1 MMRVSV
7 IGANGQ
13 LGTDVAH
20 AFAANGDTVCVL
32 SHADIEIAARESI
45 DHTLRYLQP
54 DLIVNTAALHHV
66 ESCEQDPK
74 AAFLINALGPRNLA
88 IVAKELGAI
97 LMHISTDYVFDGTR
111 REPYE
116 ESDVPRPLNAY
127 GNTKLAGENFIRCTV
142 ERHFVL
148 RTSALYGKHPCRGKG
163 GLNFVDLMLKLG
175 RERGRVRVVNSE
187 VVTPTSTYE
196 LAHQMVVLSRSDNF
210 GLFHATAEGSCSW
223 YDFARAIFSV
233 AELPVAVEMA
243 DPQEFP
249 SKVPRPQYS
258 VLENAALK
266 TCRMNCFRPWQE
278 GLRQYLDH
286 SASFETQTRVTSVL

>member
-1 MMRVSV
+1 MRVAV

-13 LGTDVAH
+13 LGTDLAQ
-20 AFAANGDTVCVL
+20 AFAGTGDTVYQL
-32 SHADIEIAARESI
+32 SHVDIEIAARDSI
-45 DHTLRYLQP
+45 DHTLRNLQP
-54 DLIVNTAALHHV
+54 DLIVNTAAIHNV
-66 ESCEQDPK
+66 ERCEQDPE

-97 LMHISTDYVFDGTR
+97 LMHVSTDYVFDGTR
-111 REPYE
+111 REPYD
-116 ESDVPRPLNAY
+116 ESDVPRPLNTY
-127 GNTKLAGENFIRCTV
+127 GNTKLAGEYFIQSTV
-142 ERHFVL
+142 QRHFVL

-163 GLNFVDLMLKLG
+163 GLNFVDLMLKVG

-223 YDFARAIFSV
+223 YDFAREIFSV
-233 AELPVAVEMA
+233 AELPVKVEIA

-249 SKVPRPQYS
+249 SKVPRPEYS
-258 VLENAALK
+258 VLENTALK
-266 TCRMNCFRPWQE
+266 TCGMNCLRRWQE
-278 GLRQYLDH
+278 GLREYLNL
-286 SASFETQTRVTSVL
+286 SRALELEKQ